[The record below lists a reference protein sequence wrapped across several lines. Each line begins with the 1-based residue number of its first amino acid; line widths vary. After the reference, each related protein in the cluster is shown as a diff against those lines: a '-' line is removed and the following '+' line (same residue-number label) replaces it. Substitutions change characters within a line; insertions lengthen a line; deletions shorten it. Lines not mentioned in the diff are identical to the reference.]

1 MSTFPA
7 PTVLQSPFETL
18 RWSAQDL
25 ADAVPLRLSELF
37 AFDASLAG
45 IVASDSANPTA
56 ATRAQQG
63 SYLPAPPSST
73 GFRIR

>member
-1 MSTFPA
+1 MNTR
-7 PTVLQSPFETL
+7 SPFPFPDQLNWT
-18 RWSAQDL
+18 SQDL